1 MRKLRFGAGT
11 IVLVALAAC
20 AVGIAYARTVEG
32 TLGGIVLNSRGA
44 PVSAAEVFWQT
55 ADGKAPH
62 AARTDASGRFRIA
75 RVRQGLYDLRAQA
88 AGMTSEWEHNV
99 VVRAGGEASVTLRL
113 SRRIPRPAASL
124 PSSAGNPTY

>member
-1 MRKLRFGAGT
+1 MGKLRFEAG
-11 IVLVALAAC
+11 IIALLILAAFAGGIVHAK
-20 AVGIAYARTVEG
+20 AVDGV
-32 TLGGIVLNSRGA
+32 LGGIVLSAKGA

-75 RVRQGLYDLRAQA
+75 RVRQGLYDVRAQA

-99 VVRAGGEASVTLRL
+99 VVRSGGEASVTLRL